1 MNEQVLI
8 SIIIPVYNGSKYLN
22 RCLSSILTSF
32 YTSYEIIV
40 VDDCS
45 TDNSL
50 SIAEDYGT
58 RVYKLP
64 CQSGPAAARNLG
76 ANQAK
81 GDILLFLDSDI
92 QIQKGT
98 LSRFSGLFRDNPNI
112 SAVFGSYDNSPEE
125 KDVVSQYK
133 NLLHHYTHQHADENA
148 KTFWAGCGAV
158 RREVFQK
165 VGGFDQKRYPNPSIE
180 DIELGYRMKGMGYEI
195 LLDKETQV
203 KHLKRWTLASLLRA
217 DIFYRAVPWSTLI
230 FENSRMVNDLNL
242 KTSQRVSA
250 ALAGLSILTL
260 LFLFFKPIWGFSLF
274 FLWGIILLLNYDLS
288 RFFLRRNGF
297 LFSIIAFQLHLL
309 YFLYSGIVFVCCWI
323 KYTFLPK
330 QKDSATV

>member
-1 MNEQVLI
+1 MNEHEII
-8 SIIIPVYNGSKYLN
+8 SIIIPVYNGSKYLH
-22 RCLSSILTSF
+22 RCLSSILASS
-32 YTSYEIIV
+32 YTFYEIIV

-45 TDNSL
+45 TDNSKN
-50 SIAEDYGT
+50 IAEDFGT
-58 RVYKLP
+58 RVYELSQ
-64 CQSGPAAARNLG
+64 QSGPAAARNFG
-76 ANQAK
+76 VNQAN

-92 QIQKGT
+92 QIQRGT
-98 LSRFSGLFRDNPNI
+98 LSRISGIFRDNPNI
-112 SAVFGSYDNSPEE
+112 SAVFGSYDNAPEE

-133 NLLHHYTHQHADENA
+133 NLLHHYTHQHADKDA

-158 RREVFQK
+158 RKEAFQK

-180 DIELGYRMKGMGYEI
+180 DIELGYRMKRMGYEI

-203 KHLKRWTLASLLRA
+203 KHLKRWTLTSLLRA

-230 FENSRMVNDLNL
+230 FENSHMVNDLNL

-260 LFLFFKPIWGFSLF
+260 LFLLFKPILVFGLF
-274 FLWGIILLLNYDLS
+274 ILWGIILLLNYDLS

-309 YFLYSGIVFVCCWI
+309 YFLYSGAVFICCWT
-323 KYTFLPK
+323 KHTLLPR
-330 QKDSATV
+330 QN